1 MQRRRIGRFLVEAL
15 FLAGAAAA
23 VTVANL
29 QPVAVIALMA
39 LAWVVVALLEWIS
52 WLDEPHYGRGLPPRY
67 YVPQVA
73 LPPPRAVEQ
82 PGPYP
87 TILEPDD
94 EPTFVASV
102 TEWAADLEQW
112 PVLDTSAE
120 EETQIAL
127 PEADRAYGYG
137 IEHGDEA
144 EPDAEFPPE
153 LSDVLP
159 PLPASLHEA
168 DFPDDEDE
176 PTGEDA
182 EDAHRPAILGDAP
195 TEDPVIPAPIEMPAA
210 PARRPIPATE
220 PERLASRERIQATA
234 VHHIDPLADG
244 ARRRLFRRS
253 VEEAVVEVPD
263 GPPADRVLPGQAR

>member
-1 MQRRRIGRFLVEAL
+1 VPRRRIGRFLVEAL

-29 QPVAVIALMA
+29 RPAAVIALMA

-52 WLDEPHYGRGLPPRY
+52 WIDEPHYGRGLPPRY

-82 PGPYP
+82 PGHYP
-87 TILEPDD
+87 VILEPDD

-102 TEWAADLEQW
+102 TEWAADLEHW
-112 PVLDTSAE
+112 PVIDTSAE
-120 EETQIAL
+120 DATQIAL
-127 PEADRAYGYG
+127 PDADREYGYG
-137 IEHGDEA
+137 LGHDDL

-153 LSDVLP
+153 PSEVLP
-159 PLPASLHEA
+159 LPENLIPAGPI
-168 DFPDDEDE
+168 DDDDEE

-182 EDAHRPAILGDAP
+182 LAEADEPALGDEAP
-195 TEDPVIPAPIEMPAA
+195 TEDPLIPAPIAEHDMPA
-210 PARRPIPATE
+210 
-220 PERLASRERIQATA
+220 PERVSAAVSEQLAPRERLQTVAL
-234 VHHIDPLADG
+234 HHVDPLAEG

-253 VEEAVVEVPD
+253 VEETVVEVPD
-263 GPPADRVLPGQAR
+263 GPPADRALPGHVR